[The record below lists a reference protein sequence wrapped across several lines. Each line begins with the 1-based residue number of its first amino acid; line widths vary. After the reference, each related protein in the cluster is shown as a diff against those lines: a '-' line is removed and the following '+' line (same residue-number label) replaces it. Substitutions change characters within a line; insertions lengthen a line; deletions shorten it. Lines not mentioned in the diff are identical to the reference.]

1 MGENE
6 KKYDLILVNNAS
18 KQFYLYTGLTDSG
31 DSHLYHK
38 FDIDIDAPDGEY
50 TFVVVYNTRTDVTYN
65 FKVPVLDTIVHVG
78 DEEIVLRD
86 LQPSTGLLRIGENV
100 DPENVYD
107 ETSEKNNPT
116 TFYYYDE

>member
-1 MGENE
+1 MGENTRVF
-6 KKYDLILVNNAS
+6 DLILVNNAS
-18 KQFYLYTGLTDSG
+18 KQFFIYTGLTDAS

-50 TFVVVYNTRTDVTYN
+50 TFVVVYNARTDVTYD

-78 DEEIVLRD
+78 DEEMVLRD
-86 LQPSTGLLRIGENV
+86 LQPSTGLLRIGEV